1 MGAHL
6 DIPMNRNAMVVMISI
21 ACLAIGAGGFW
32 LYQSQNRSGV
42 ELSVGGNSVR
52 IQSLFDLT

>member
-1 MGAHL
+1 
-6 DIPMNRNAMVVMISI
+6 MNRNAMVVMISI

-52 IQSLFDLT
+52 IQTR